1 MYNVEDMIY
10 DCPVE
15 ALSSILGK
23 KWIHAIIWQIQDTKI
38 RFGELQRSIE
48 GCSKKMLIQQLE
60 VLIENGIIINEKN
73 TDSKVVESI
82 YYLSESG
89 LSLLPIMKNMIIWSN
104 KNLECGK

>member
-1 MYNVEDMIY
+1 MYNVENLIY

-23 KWIHAIIWQIQDTKI
+23 KWIPAIIWQIQDNKI

-82 YYLSESG
+82 YYLSKSG
-89 LSLLPIMKNMIIWSN
+89 LSLLPIMKNMITWSN

>member
-15 ALSSILGK
+15 ALSNILGK
-23 KWIHAIIWQIQDTKI
+23 KWIPAIIWQMQDNKI

-48 GCSKKMLIQQLE
+48 GCSKKMLVQQLE

-73 TDSKVVESI
+73 TVSKVVESI

-89 LSLLPIMKNMIIWSN
+89 LSLLPIMKNMITWSN